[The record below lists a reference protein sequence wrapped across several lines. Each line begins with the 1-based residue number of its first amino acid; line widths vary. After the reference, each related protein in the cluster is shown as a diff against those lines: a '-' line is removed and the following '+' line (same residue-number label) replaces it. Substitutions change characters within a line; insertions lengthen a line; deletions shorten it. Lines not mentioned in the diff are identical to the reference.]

1 MAAARVAA
9 GGGEGAGRW
18 QRSCEDSESEFYK
31 RRDKGVRRCRCIG
44 SRREPCRKLIL
55 EESGHWDSQCPN
67 GSYSRALGSVKV
79 EIRLVLPLRERSL
92 V

>member
-9 GGGEGAGRW
+9 RRGQAGGRGAVKIL
-18 QRSCEDSESEFYK
+18 SPSEFYK

-55 EESGHWDSQCPN
+55 EESGPWDSQCPN
-67 GSYSRALGSVKV
+67 GSYSRALGALKV